1 MLNDQRLQREP
12 TVERLHHL
20 INGCAGDGTSGNV
33 GPVYNQATGRQVGEV
48 DLASLEET
56 DAAVAAAVAAFP
68 AWRATSLAARTK
80 LMYRFRELV
89 DTNRAEIARRIS
101 AQHGKTLPDA
111 DGEVAR
117 GLENIEFAAGVAT
130 ATAGRFTEQAST
142 GVVDVGVLAE
152 HTVGLVRDDQI
163 VDFDGVADDLR

>member
-1 MLNDQRLQREP
+1 M
-12 TVERLHHL
+12 ERFHHL
-20 INGCAGDGTSGNV
+20 INGVTTKGTSGNV
-33 GPVYNQATGRQVGEV
+33 GPVYNPATGSQAGEV
-48 DLASLEET
+48 DLASVAET
-56 DAAVAAAVAAFP
+56 DAAVAAAAAAFP

-89 DTNRAEIARRIS
+89 DANRDEIAQRIS

-130 ATAGRFTEQAST
+130 ATAGRFNRSGWSSCRRWLSGSRFHT
-142 GVVDVGVLAE
+142 G
-152 HTVGLVRDDQI
+152 R
-163 VDFDGVADDLR
+163 